1 MLMMINFFVC
11 LFVYCSVL
19 HIHICFCRDKF
30 NLLLLLYCSLCLSLQ
45 KKRRKNIC
53 IKQRNSIYH
62 SDYPSGACLHMHS
75 YLSLSVLAFG
85 NHPMY
90 PMMEEEG
97 SFFRVLK
104 SWVWNFCY
112 CCLAVSFWVIALLL

>member
-1 MLMMINFFVC
+1 MLMMINFLFAC
-11 LFVYCSVL
+11 LFTVQFYIYIFAFVEINLICYCYFIVVYV
-19 HIHICFCRDKF
+19 CR
-30 NLLLLLYCSLCLSLQ
+30 Y

-85 NHPMY
+85 IHPMY